1 MGRKW
6 RSDSEFKPWAG
17 QRKRGL
23 IALGIGLGLGALAY
37 ALPYYPQ
44 MTWTLAALGVV
55 AFSVGMGSLKQAAN
69 RAFGKS
75 FEAEW
80 AHLAKTMLGPGY
92 AVETGVRVRGA
103 GDIDVFVQRKID
115 GAKVIVEIKSFVY
128 WRASFF
134 GLIPGE
140 RERRAFAQAAELRRR
155 ADADAALVWLPQGR
169 PSFWQWLFPPK
180 RDGVRV
186 VMGGLPS
193 LRSRI
198 DAVEKRR

>member
-44 MTWTLAALGVV
+44 MTWALAALGVV
-55 AFSVGMGSLKQAAN
+55 AFSVGMGSLRQAAN

-103 GDIDVFVQRKID
+103 GDIDVFVQRKAD
-115 GAKVIVEIKSFVY
+115 AVRVVVEIKSFVY

-134 GLIPGE
+134 GLIPGD
-140 RERRAFAQAAELRRR
+140 REKRAFAQAADLQRRIG
-155 ADADAALVWLPQGR
+155 AEVALIWLPQGR

-180 RDGVRV
+180 RAGVRV

-193 LRSRI
+193 LRSAI
-198 DAVEKRR
+198 EKIER